1 MGGGALYRG
10 AMSAADALLI
20 VKAKD
25 VLVIVKARKAVVVSD
40 FRMMHSPKK
49 SEFGSR
55 AGNALGKIPSQKAA
69 DGCHPQVTF
78 RQQF

>member
-10 AMSAADALLI
+10 AMSAADAPLLVKIKDALLI
-20 VKAKD
+20 VR
-25 VLVIVKARKAVVVSD
+25 ARKAVVVSN

-55 AGNALGKIPSQKAA
+55 AGNALEKIPSQKAA
-69 DGCHPQVTF
+69 DDCHSQVTF